1 MLDEDQKS
9 LFMNWLGEHG
19 SSVMKVARAY
29 TLTSE
34 ECQDL
39 AQEILLQAWR
49 SLPKFEGKASA
60 ATWFYRV
67 ALHTAM
73 NWHRKDKPRRS
84 RQQPLLEVQA
94 LATEGVDSAEQAQHR
109 DTVEQLYKAIHQ
121 LPKTD
126 AALVLLYLDELSY
139 REMAEVLGISESNV
153 GVKLNRAKKAL
164 SELMKDNR
172 MNPDSHMDPDSTVP
186 EATCPEVSA
195 GMAAQSSQTRVTIDA
210 DLLLKEVQRYQ
221 RDFRA
226 TIFCRDFR
234 EVVVALLM
242 LPVWFYMGITMSLP
256 WTWYLTVPVLVWMAG
271 FMLVY
276 RMRHKQ
282 EPSEPDES
290 LLQCV
295 KRSLTEVGGS
305 NLVAAQCLLV
315 VSTAVCYFNPG
326 ILCPCC
332 LVVTVWRLVACSHL
346 LRGTCRLF
354 VRVIF
359 ISFIG

>member
-9 LFMNWLGEHG
+9 LFMDWLGEHG

-49 SLPKFEGKASA
+49 SLPKFEGRANA

-67 ALHTAM
+67 ALQTAM

-94 LATEGVDSAEQAQHR
+94 VASDGVDSGEQAQHL
-109 DTVEQLYKAIHQ
+109 DTVEKLYKAIHQ

-164 SELMKDNR
+164 NELMKGQPN
-172 MNPDSHMDPDSTVP
+172 
-186 EATCPEVSA
+186 E
-195 GMAAQSSQTRVTIDA
+195 
-210 DLLLKEVQRYQ
+210 L
-221 RDFRA
+221 
-226 TIFCRDFR
+226 
-234 EVVVALLM
+234 
-242 LPVWFYMGITMSLP
+242 
-256 WTWYLTVPVLVWMAG
+256 
-271 FMLVY
+271 
-276 RMRHKQ
+276 
-282 EPSEPDES
+282 
-290 LLQCV
+290 
-295 KRSLTEVGGS
+295 
-305 NLVAAQCLLV
+305 
-315 VSTAVCYFNPG
+315 
-326 ILCPCC
+326 
-332 LVVTVWRLVACSHL
+332 
-346 LRGTCRLF
+346 
-354 VRVIF
+354 
-359 ISFIG
+359 